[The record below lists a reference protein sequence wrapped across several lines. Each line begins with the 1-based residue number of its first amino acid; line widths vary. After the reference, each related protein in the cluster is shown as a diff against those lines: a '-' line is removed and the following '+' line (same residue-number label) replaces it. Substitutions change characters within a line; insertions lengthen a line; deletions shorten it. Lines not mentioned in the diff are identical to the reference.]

1 MTILRIELEADRSSA
16 IIHVLLWIWNEILLY
31 SNTSYRFLIQLD
43 NIIHA
48 HTRLETNTNRK
59 KTTLLKAFVFNQTR
73 TSLHF
78 KSISRLEYFI
88 RNKLSNKFG
97 GICIN
102 DTEHHSIYIRLL
114 EWHIFGLLSVI
125 VFYVL
130 QLIELFYRKHYM
142 YVFRFY
148 WFRINFQKYVNVIL
162 KKCVFFFLQ
171 VRTHVFF
178 SSVF

>member
-1 MTILRIELEADRSSA
+1 MTILRIELEADRSGA

-31 SNTSYRFLIQLD
+31 SNASYRFLIQLD

-48 HTRLETNTNRK
+48 YTRLETNKHKYK
-59 KTTLLKAFVFNQTR
+59 KTTLLKAFVFNWIR

-88 RNKLSNKFG
+88 RNKLSYKFG

-114 EWHIFGLLSVI
+114 DWHIFGLISVI

-148 WFRINFQKYVNVIL
+148 WFRINLFQKYVNV
-162 KKCVFFFLQ
+162 V
-171 VRTHVFF
+171 
-178 SSVF
+178 